1 MKYKIAV
8 LFSNFFLFLI
18 SSIFRI
24 PFIGEIISR
33 NTSTRSMKVRSFN
46 YSDSFKFKSL
56 KALVVNE
63 KTFWRFRNLEKKEP
77 ETHDFLSSINDDDLL
92 WDIGAN
98 IGQMTLSAA
107 KQSKCKIISFEPDPA
122 NFFILQNNIFINNL
136 GNRVIALCMPLS
148 DNNSIVSLPFD
159 QDSIGFSNVGRS
171 NLSIF
176 DNSKETQIHNS
187 ILASSITG
195 DSFIALYP
203 ELLPTHLKIDV
214 DGIELNILY
223 GLKNLLKS
231 NRLKS
236 IIIEVVH
243 SGDDAN
249 YNEIIDFLSSFGFKR
264 NESRESKIKL
274 NDQIFNIILERS

>member
-1 MKYKIAV
+1 
-8 LFSNFFLFLI
+8 
-18 SSIFRI
+18 
-24 PFIGEIISR
+24 
-33 NTSTRSMKVRSFN
+33 
-46 YSDSFKFKSL
+46 
-56 KALVVNE
+56 
-63 KTFWRFRNLEKKEP
+63 
-77 ETHDFLSSINDDDLL
+77 
-92 WDIGAN
+92 
-98 IGQMTLSAA
+98 
-107 KQSKCKIISFEPDPA
+107 
-122 NFFILQNNIFINNL
+122 
-136 GNRVIALCMPLS
+136 MPLS

>member
-1 MKYKIAV
+1 MKYKLAT

-18 SSIFRI
+18 SIIFRI

-33 NTSTRSMKVRSFN
+33 NATTRSIKVRNFN
-46 YSDSFKFKSL
+46 YSNSFKFKSL

-63 KTFWRFRNLEKKEP
+63 KSFWRFRNLEKKEP
-77 ETHDFLSSINDDDLL
+77 ETHDFLSSISDGDML

-107 KQSKCKIISFEPDPA
+107 KQSNCKIISFEPDPA

-136 GNRVIALCMPLS
+136 GNRVMALCMPLS
-148 DNNSIVSLPFD
+148 DNNSIVGLPFD
-159 QDSIGFSNVGRS
+159 QNSIGFFNAGRS

-176 DNSKETQIHNS
+176 DNTKDTQVHNS
-187 ILASSITG
+187 ILASSMTG
-195 DSFIALYP
+195 DSFLALYP
-203 ELLPTHLKIDV
+203 ESLPTHLKIDV
-214 DGIELNILY
+214 DGIELNILF
-223 GLKNLLKS
+223 GLKNVLKS

-236 IIIEVVH
+236 IIIEAIH

-249 YNEIIDFLSSFGFKR
+249 SSDIIDFLSSFGFKR
-264 NESRESKIKL
+264 NKSRESKIKL
-274 NDQIFNIILERS
+274 NDQIFNIVFERS